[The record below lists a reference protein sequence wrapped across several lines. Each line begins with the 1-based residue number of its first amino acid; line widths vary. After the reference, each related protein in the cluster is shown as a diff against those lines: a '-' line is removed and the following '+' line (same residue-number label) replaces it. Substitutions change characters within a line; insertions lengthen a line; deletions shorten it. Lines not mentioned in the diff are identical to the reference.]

1 MIEKDRRYLAN
12 KGKII
17 KDALAHNKVNVI
29 AVNSDAGMGKTT
41 LLRYIRDTAVFPNI
55 EVIDLGHMENNSET
69 EISLTDR
76 ENTLFLL
83 DEHPYVSITNLL
95 PELKKIRKHNNKII
109 IFSHKKADI
118 MGEVGDM
125 VQLFIELNKED
136 KI

>member
-1 MIEKDRRYLAN
+1 MHHNDRRYLAN

-17 KDALAHNKVNVI
+17 KDALADNKINII

-55 EVIDLGHMENNSET
+55 EVIEFGHMLSKSDVET
-69 EISLTDR
+69 SLTDK

-83 DEHPYVSITNLL
+83 DEHPNINITNLL
-95 PELKKIRKHNNKII
+95 PELKKIRKHKNKII

-118 MGEVGDM
+118 MGEVSDM
-125 VQLFIELNKED
+125 VQIFIELRKED

>member
-1 MIEKDRRYLAN
+1 MHHNDRKYLAN

-17 KDALAHNKVNVI
+17 KDALADSNINII
-29 AVNSDAGMGKTT
+29 AVNSNAGMGKTT
-41 LLRYIRDTAVFPNI
+41 LLRYIRDTATFPNI
-55 EVIDLGHMENNSET
+55 EVIDLGYMESKSDVET
-69 EISLTDR
+69 SLTDK

-83 DEHPYVSITNLL
+83 DEHPNINITNLL
-95 PELKKIRKHNNKII
+95 PELKKIRKHKNKII

>member
-17 KDALAHNKVNVI
+17 KDALADDKVNVI

-55 EVIDLGHMENNSET
+55 EVIELGHMENNSET

-95 PELKKIRKHNNKII
+95 PELKKIRKHKNKII